1 MCFVHNR
8 QVYAIPFNMEN
19 ENSWKKTALALQI
32 SLFRLVMEI
41 IQKNAKKNETFF
53 AIIILD

>member
-8 QVYAIPFNMEN
+8 QVYATPFNMEN
-19 ENSWKKTALALQI
+19 ENSWKKTALELQI
-32 SLFRLVMEI
+32 SLFRLVMKI
-41 IQKNAKKNETFF
+41 IQKSAKKNGTSF